1 MVKGAGVLRDSG
13 LWACVG
19 VCGGCGYECE
29 FVSVGVCGEGVGV
42 SAGGES
48 LDVSVC
54 AA

>member
-1 MVKGAGVLRDSG
+1 VGLGWHGVVKGTGVLRDCG

-19 VCGGCGYECE
+19 VGYECE
-29 FVSVGVCGEGVGV
+29 FVSVGVCGEG
-42 SAGGES
+42 

>member
-1 MVKGAGVLRDSG
+1 MVKGASVLRDSG

-19 VCGGCGYECE
+19 VGYECE
-29 FVSVGVCGEGVGV
+29 FVSVGVCGEG
-42 SAGGES
+42 